1 MFRSRVVLAIIGV
14 IVIGGT
20 SAAVALLSGTNTS
33 SLATTTTPP
42 AMATGGPATRTP
54 ILTSGTT
61 ASDAPTAATSGAAP
75 TRAPSGQII
84 DLHGTITSVDTGNN
98 QLTLKDT
105 SGTTWTVQ
113 VAANTTYE
121 GASQTFGGLRT
132 GMVAEVSGVVKG
144 GTTFLAYHIHAD
156 I

>member
-61 ASDAPTAATSGAAP
+61 ASGAPTAATSGA
-75 TRAPSGQII
+75 APSGQII